1 MNISSAIAYAKKGK
15 EAADVAKKIDK
26 IEGCEVVAA
35 QEGKIV
41 VVMSAENLDGEIEL
55 FKILESVEGDEE
67 INRFKT
73 LERLEGVSG
82 AAMIYSYQ
90 EDLQK
95 DVESI
100 KKSGKISEILFD
112 ENIDAKDIV
121 YNGNIGDRAK

>member
-1 MNISSAIAYAKKGK
+1 MNISSLVVYKKDGAS
-15 EAADVAKKIDK
+15 EQEIISQ
-26 IEGCEVVAA
+26 IEQVKGCEVVAA

-41 VVMSAENLDGEIEL
+41 VVMSVENL
-55 FKILESVEGDEE
+55 DEE

-112 ENIDAKDIV
+112 ESIDAKDIV

>member
-1 MNISSAIAYAKKGK
+1 MNISSLVVYKK
-15 EAADVAKKIDK
+15 EDASEQEIISQ
-26 IEGCEVVAA
+26 IEQVKGCEVVAA

-55 FKILESVEGDEE
+55 FKVLESVEGVA
-67 INRFKT
+67 
-73 LERLEGVSG
+73 GV
-82 AAMIYSYQ
+82 AMIYSYQ

>member
-1 MNISSAIAYAKKGK
+1 MNISSAIVYTKDGN
-15 EAADVAKKIDK
+15 EAAEVAKR
-26 IEGCEVVAA
+26 IEQVKGCEVIAA
-35 QEGKIV
+35 QDGKIV

-55 FKILESVEGDEE
+55 FKALEGV
-67 INRFKT
+67 
-73 LERLEGVSG
+73 EGVSG

-90 EDLQK
+90 EDLQQ
-95 DVESI
+95 DIESI

>member
-55 FKILESVEGDEE
+55 FKILERVA
-67 INRFKT
+67 
-73 LERLEGVSG
+73 GV
-82 AAMIYSYQ
+82 AMIYSYQ

>member
-55 FKILESVEGDEE
+55 FKILESVEGVA
-67 INRFKT
+67 
-73 LERLEGVSG
+73 GV
-82 AAMIYSYQ
+82 AMIYSYQ

-100 KKSGKISEILFD
+100 KKSEILFD